1 MRIGI
6 MCHSS
11 IGGSV
16 RIAIELSTEL
26 ARRGHRVHLFTR
38 TTPFG
43 PWEHNNGVV
52 VHRNVLDSD
61 NEVHP
66 AILYVDWPAKE
77 LQIFLSNV
85 LTVIAQEGLDLLHF
99 HYAIPFAF
107 VAEEVKLLSGLSAPL
122 MVGTLHGTDVSVYGR
137 DPIKSPPL
145 AQTLRK
151 LDGLTTVSSNHS
163 TLAAEVF
170 QLDSHPDVIPNFVD
184 LSKFR
189 PHGNMQKDYRENREF
204 AQGKKS
210 GGKRKARIIHI
221 SNFRPIKDPLSM
233 AKIFIDIRQKMNV
246 ELWLVG
252 DGPEMDKVKS
262 IFKREGIEEDVFFWG
277 LRRDVAS
284 ILNRTDLLLIT
295 SHTESFCLSALEAMA
310 CGIPVLATNVGGISE
325 VVVHEKTGILFQAGD
340 HSSAVNF
347 AVSLLSDPARHRAM
361 GKAAAGHAR
370 RFGCRQ
376 IVSAYEDFY
385 QRLLYSLSR

>member
-16 RIAIELSTEL
+16 RIATELSSEL

-38 TTPFG
+38 TTPFCG
-43 PWEHNNGVV
+43 WEHNNGVV
-52 VHRNVLDSD
+52 VHRNLLDSD
-61 NEVHP
+61 NDLHP
-66 AILYVDWPAKE
+66 AILYANWPAEE

-107 VAEEVKLLSGLSAPL
+107 VAEEVKLMSGLRAPL

-137 DPIKSPPL
+137 DPIKSPIL

-151 LDGLTTVSSNHS
+151 LDGLTTVSSSHS
-163 TLAAEVF
+163 SLAVEAL
-170 QLDSHPDVIPNFVD
+170 QLRSPPEVIPNFVN

-189 PHGNMQKDYRENREF
+189 PHDNVQQDDHENRGIKE
-204 AQGKKS
+204 GRN

-221 SNFRPIKDPLSM
+221 SNFRPIKDTLSM
-233 AKIFIDIRQKMNV
+233 ANIFIGIRQKMNV

-252 DGPEMDKVKS
+252 DGPEMGKVKT
-262 IFKREGIEEDVFFWG
+262 IFKQEGIEEDVFFWG
-277 LRRDVAS
+277 LRRDVAA
-284 ILNRTDLLLIT
+284 ILNQTDLLLIT
-295 SHTESFCLSALEAMA
+295 SRSESFCLSALEAMA
-310 CGIPVLATNVGGISE
+310 CGIPVLATNVGGIPE
-325 VVVHEKTGILFQAGD
+325 VVVHKKTGILFQVGD

-347 AVSLLSDPARHRAM
+347 AVTLLSDPVRHKTM
-361 GKAAAGHAR
+361 GKAAAEHAR

-376 IVSAYEDFY
+376 IVSAYEGFY
-385 QRLLYSLSR
+385 QRLLYSLLR

>member
-11 IGGSV
+11 LGGRG
-16 RIAIELSTEL
+16 RIENELAAEL

-43 PWEHNNGVV
+43 CWEHSNGVV

-61 NEVHP
+61 NDLHP
-66 AILYVDWPAKE
+66 AILYADWPAKE

-107 VAEEVKLLSGLSAPL
+107 VAEEVKLLSGLRAPL

-137 DPIKSPPL
+137 DPIKSPLL

-163 TLAAEVF
+163 SLAAEVF
-170 QLDSHPDVIPNFVD
+170 QLASHPEVIPNFVD

-189 PHGNMQKDYRENREF
+189 PHGNMQQDYRENRRITE
-204 AQGKKS
+204 GRS
-210 GGKRKARIIHI
+210 GGKRKARIIHV

-233 AKIFIDIRQKMNV
+233 ANIFIGIRQKMNV

-262 IFKREGIEEDVFFWG
+262 VFKQEGIEEDVFFWG
-277 LRRDVAS
+277 LRRDVAA
-284 ILNRTDLLLIT
+284 ILNQTDLLLIT
-295 SHTESFCLSALEAMA
+295 SRSESFCLSALEAMA
-310 CGIPVLATNVGGISE
+310 CGIPVLATNVGGIPE
-325 VVVHEKTGILFQAGD
+325 VVVHEKTGILFQVGD
-340 HSSAVNF
+340 YSSAVNF
-347 AVSLLSDPARHRAM
+347 AVTLLSDPARHRAM

-376 IVSAYEDFY
+376 MVSAYEGFY